1 MSHNL
6 GLLLSNVPQGHNSI
20 NVNSEWQTSSS
31 TAKAGQ
37 ELHDWLKAGRMS
49 SITQNFE
56 SNNKLLSVSSGNS
69 LDSKFVDGLWEE
81 KKNIYVTDVISDFNN
96 IYHMHQ

>member
-1 MSHNL
+1 
-6 GLLLSNVPQGHNSI
+6 
-20 NVNSEWQTSSS
+20 
-31 TAKAGQ
+31 
-37 ELHDWLKAGRMS
+37 MS

-96 IYHMHQ
+96 IYHMHQWYIPSQAQLGKLGSLHSI